1 MKKLLFIDRDGT
13 LVFEPPITE
22 QIDTFE
28 QIEFL
33 PRVIQN
39 LSFIRHTLDYDF
51 IIVSNQDGLGTK
63 DYPRKRFERINKLI
77 FSIFHTEGVDFD
89 EFYFDEHT
97 PEDFH
102 PNRKPGTG
110 C

>member
-13 LVFEPPITE
+13 LIVEPPITE
-22 QIDTFE
+22 QVDRFD

-39 LSFIRHTLDYDF
+39 LSFIRHKLDYDF
-51 IIVSNQDGLGTK
+51 IIVSNQDGLGT
-63 DYPRKRFERINKLI
+63 PRAWISRSHTST
-77 FSIFHTEGVDFD
+77 SIPRRTIILTVSQEQ
-89 EFYFDEHT
+89 E
-97 PEDFH
+97 
-102 PNRKPGTG
+102 